1 MAGLRVKLSL
11 DRKGV
16 HVFSKLMSLASE
28 EGSLRVW
35 VLPQVIVWLPLSSLL
50 SLVGIAVSLM

>member
-1 MAGLRVKLSL
+1 MAGFRVKLSL

-16 HVFSKLMSLASE
+16 HVFSKLMSLVSE
-28 EGSLRVW
+28 EGSLWVW

-50 SLVGIAVSLM
+50 SLVSIAVSLM